1 MFEHILTVCTGNICR
16 SPLAEALLR
25 RDLAADGRS
34 AEVKSAGIGALIG
47 HPADSST
54 AEVALANDVS
64 LVEHR
69 GRQIDTSLTRWAD
82 LILCMEQHHLDHVL
96 SLDPTARGKT
106 FLLGHWA
113 KTQIP
118 DPYKRG
124 IEAHQL
130 AYSQIAEQC
139 KRWLAR
145 L

>member
-25 RDLAADGRS
+25 RDLAAAGHS
-34 AEVKSAGIGALIG
+34 AEVRSAGIGALIG

-64 LVEHR
+64 LAEHR

-96 SLDPTARGKT
+96 HLDPTARGKT
-106 FLLGHWA
+106 FLLGHWS

-139 KRWLAR
+139 QRWLAR